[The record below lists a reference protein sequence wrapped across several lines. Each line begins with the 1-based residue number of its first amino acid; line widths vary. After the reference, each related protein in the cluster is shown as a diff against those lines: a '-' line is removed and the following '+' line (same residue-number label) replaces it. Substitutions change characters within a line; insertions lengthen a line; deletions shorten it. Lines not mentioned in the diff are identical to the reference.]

1 MDNGNGFLNKRQK
14 TCNFLISLVARLHV
28 PFYHFSCVTK
38 LSSFY
43 INLVWSTYLYGN
55 GNKARLNMRV
65 LLYWCFVVH
74 EDVFDVDNEKNAIRD
89 GGSAAL

>member
-1 MDNGNGFLNKRQK
+1 MANGNGFLNKRQK
-14 TCNFLISLVARLHV
+14 TCNFLNSLAARHLW
-28 PFYHFSCVTK
+28 HFSCVTK

-74 EDVFDVDNEKNAIRD
+74 EDVFDVDNEKNTIRD
-89 GGSAAL
+89 GGSTAL